1 MGYPEISYSVDKA
14 LSLTDFKTMDYSV
27 VKDYNLPIELMMEN
41 AGLHLARFVAGV
53 VTKEQ
58 KVNVGIGNGNNGG
71 GGLVAA
77 RKLAAWGYEVFLD
90 IFTPITKAL
99 TARQFKRAIKY
110 GVQQGSTDQA
120 DVWIDAYLGF
130 SQKLP
135 LSDALLSTIR
145 DINRSKAIKIS
156 LDLPTGFLGN
166 PDDTYFE
173 TDRVLT
179 LAAPKKLLF
188 DLPSNTELYVADIGI
203 PKQVYEKF
211 HTDLLPFSVGNILK
225 LKRERHG

>member
-1 MGYPEISYSVDKA
+1 MDYPEISYSVDKA
-14 LSLTDFKTMDYSV
+14 LSLSDFKKMDYNV
-27 VKDYNLPIELMMEN
+27 VNDYSIPIELMMEN
-41 AGLHLARFVAGV
+41 AGLHLARFVAGI

-58 KVNVGIGNGNNGG
+58 KVNIGIGNGNNGG

-99 TARQFKRAIKY
+99 PAQQLKRAIKY
-110 GVQQGSTDQA
+110 DVQETSTEEPDI
-120 DVWIDAYLGF
+120 WIDAFLGF

-135 LSDALLSTIR
+135 LSNALLSTLER
-145 DINRSKAIKIS
+145 INRSKVIKIS

-173 TDRVLT
+173 ADRVLT

-188 DLPSNTELYVADIGI
+188 DLPSNTGLYVADIGI
-203 PKQVYEKF
+203 PQQVYEEF
-211 HTDLLPFSVGNILK
+211 HTDLLPFSEGNILK